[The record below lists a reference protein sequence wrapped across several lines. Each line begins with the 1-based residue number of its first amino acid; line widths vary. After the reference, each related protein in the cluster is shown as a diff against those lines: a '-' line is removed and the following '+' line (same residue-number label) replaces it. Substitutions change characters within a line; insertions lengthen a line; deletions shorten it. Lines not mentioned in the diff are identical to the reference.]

1 MCIAVERERESE
13 PRGQKS
19 LIEKTNFDRNRLGAE
34 WATNI
39 SVNCDL
45 WCFATPGNG
54 RGGGGGEWF
63 FFYLNTTHECNE
75 ELQIIGFRCYCEHP
89 PHQHQCLGRCE
100 KPLQI
105 LVGVTLR
112 LATVS
117 FNIFSILSRYN
128 RSSANCVT
136 CRISSCRSI
145 RCWQKRQI
153 YVRCA
158 FCPQNRL

>member
-63 FFYLNTTHECNE
+63 FFYSNAMRNYRLLDFVVIVSINP
-75 ELQIIGFRCYCEHP
+75 P